1 MTPQELEAYLYR
13 HIPIS
18 AAMGV
23 RVLLTEGEVRLRA
36 PLEPNVNH
44 RGTGFGGSLAAVATL
59 AAWSALRVRLGDSAR
74 LVVVRQTTEYLRPVE
89 GEFEGFAQLPEG
101 AALDAFL
108 AAYGRR
114 GRARIE
120 VDATIVSAGATALTQ
135 RGTFAALSDAP

>member
-1 MTPQELEAYLYR
+1 MELEAYLYE

-23 RVLLTEGEVRLRA
+23 KVLETDPEIRLFA
-36 PLEPNVNH
+36 PLAPNVNH
-44 RGTGFGGSLAAVATL
+44 RGTAFGGSLASVATL

-74 LVVVRQTTEYLRPVE
+74 LVITHQTTEYLRPVE
-89 GEFEGFAQLPEG
+89 GDFLAVARLPEG
-101 AALDAFL
+101 EDLERFF
-108 AAYGRR
+108 AAYHRR

-120 VDATIVSAGATALTQ
+120 VEAWVEYGGAVAVTL